1 MMQEKELKSVRVL
14 IVDDSAFSRQTIKRM
29 LEKAPNIEIVGVA
42 TDGYDGMRKILKFK
56 PDVITLDLEMPGMD
70 GFTLLRWIMEESP
83 MPVIVVSSHG
93 ESSTV
98 FQALE
103 LGAVDFVVKPTR
115 VASREL
121 EQIEGD
127 LLRKVMGVASLR
139 MERIKKSIALLEH
152 KGVISN
158 FKPVEPAPK
167 PPDIEIVAIG
177 ASTGGPTAIQSI
189 VSKFPGDFPAAML
202 ISQHMPAGFTQ
213 QFANRINKLSAL
225 TVKEAEHGESVEKGK
240 ALICPGDHHAML
252 NRTKDSITV
261 NLKKS
266 SISDIY
272 IPSID
277 IMMKS
282 VAQVYG
288 DRAMGIVL
296 TGMGSDGKTGMKEI
310 KARGGFTIAES
321 EESAVIFGMP
331 KEVILAGAVDKVLPL
346 EEIPVEILRRIRGL
360 S

>member
-14 IVDDSAFSRQTIKRM
+14 IVDDSAFTRQTIKRM

-56 PDVITLDLEMPGMD
+56 PDVITLDLEMPEMD

-103 LGAVDFVVKPTR
+103 LGAVDFVVKPTQ

-158 FKPVEPAPK
+158 FKPVEPGPK
-167 PPDIEIVAIG
+167 PDIEIVAIG

-202 ISQHMPAGFTQ
+202 ISQHMPPGFTKE
-213 QFANRINKLSAL
+213 FAQRINKLSAL
-225 TVKEAEHGESVEKGK
+225 TVKEAEDGEALEKGK
-240 ALICPGDHHAML
+240 VLICPGDHHVML
-252 NRTKDSITV
+252 NRRKDGITV

-266 SISDIY
+266 SVTDIY

-277 IMMKS
+277 IMMRS

-288 DRAMGIVL
+288 ARAMGIVL

-331 KEVILAGAVDKVLPL
+331 KEAILAGAVDKVLAL